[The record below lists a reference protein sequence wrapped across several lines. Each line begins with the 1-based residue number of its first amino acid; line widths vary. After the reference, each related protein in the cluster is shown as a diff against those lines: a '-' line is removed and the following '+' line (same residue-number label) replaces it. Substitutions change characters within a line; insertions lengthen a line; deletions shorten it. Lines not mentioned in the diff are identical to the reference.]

1 MTVPAPA
8 TLTLLFGDIEG
19 STALLTALGDGWPAV
34 LERERELLTAA
45 VAAAGG
51 RVVDRQGDAIFAAFA
66 SARAGVAAAL
76 AGQHALAA
84 EAWPAGAAVRVRMAL
99 HSGEPT
105 PVGDGYTGLDV
116 VRAARLCEAAHGG
129 QVLLSEATRLLAGVE
144 AADLGTIALRGIE
157 APARVFQLSA
167 PGLRSD
173 FPALRTAGHSAPLE
187 SLSAEERIERAA
199 QDLEARINEEV
210 ARSVE
215 GLLRGTDPDPG
226 GG

>member
-1 MTVPAPA
+1 MAAPA

-34 LERERELLTAA
+34 LERQRELVAGA
-45 VAAAGG
+45 VEAEGG
-51 RVVDRQGDAIFAAFA
+51 RVVDRQGDAFFAAFP
-66 SARAGVAAAL
+66 SARAGVSAAIS
-76 AGQHALAA
+76 GQRALAA
-84 EAWPAGAAVRVRMAL
+84 EPWPAGAVVRVRMAV

-129 QVLLSEATRLLAGVE
+129 QVLLSEATRLLAG
-144 AADLGTIALRGIE
+144 ADATDLGTVALRGIE
-157 APARVFQLSA
+157 LPERVWQLRA

-173 FPALRTAGHSAPLE
+173 FGTLRTAGPSAPLE
-187 SLSAEERIERAA
+187 MLSADERIERASR
-199 QDLEARINEEV
+199 DLEARIEENV

-215 GLLRGTDPDPG
+215 GLLRRIDPG
-226 GG
+226 A